1 MPCPPTMLSRLAI
14 FLQVALAFTPVVH
27 TSLTSGHDDC
37 PATPTGAP
45 TVRLDKATV
54 IGTTDEDVTSFHGIP
69 FAQPP
74 YVVPPLSTLVKVL
87 TLLSLRIRDLRLR
100 LPKPVDSY
108 QGIINATQMAAQCIQ
123 LAASIRID
131 MPPEMLQDVIAAVPD
146 FDLPLPQSEDCE

>member
-74 YVVPPLSTLVKVL
+74 YVAPLLSTPGRMLMVL
-87 TLLSLRIRDLRLR
+87 SHRVGDLRLR
-100 LPKPVDSY
+100 LPRPVESY
-108 QGIINATQMAAQCIQ
+108 KGIINATQTAAQCIQ